1 MVHMRVP
8 KDQVEVKIKT
18 ESAIIN
24 GKVHTLVN
32 GRLSDYM
39 TSQKG
44 KFLPVTDAEVYYLN
58 PPKKA
63 VMENG
68 VFISDVFQ
76 VHVAASHKVAGA
88 GRLFD
93 GVGQINGACAFH

>member
-8 KDQVEVKIKT
+8 KDQVKVKIKT

-24 GKVHTLVN
+24 GTVHTLVN

-44 KFLPVTDAEVYYLN
+44 KFLPVTDAEVHYLN
-58 PPKKA
+58 KPEREVA
-63 VMENG
+63 ENG
-68 VFISDVFQ
+68 ARREIVFVNTEKIEMIEYV
-76 VHVAASHKVAGA
+76 
-88 GRLFD
+88 
-93 GVGQINGACAFH
+93 

>member
-8 KDQVEVKIKT
+8 KDQVNVKIKT

-24 GKVHTLVN
+24 GTVHTLVN

-44 KFLPVTDAEVYYLN
+44 KFLPVTDAEVYYLEKLKN
-58 PPKKA
+58 DVA
-63 VMENG
+63 ESG
-68 VFISDVFQ
+68 VKREIVF
-76 VHVAASHKVAGA
+76 VNTEK
-88 GRLFD
+88 
-93 GVGQINGACAFH
+93 IEMIEYI

>member
-8 KDQVEVKIKT
+8 KDQVQVRIKT

-24 GKVHTLVN
+24 GNVHTLVN

-44 KFLPVTDAEVYYLN
+44 KFLPVTDAEVHYLD
-58 PPKKA
+58 KSLKDL
-63 VMENG
+63 VENG
-68 VFISDVFQ
+68 IKRDVVFLNAEKIEMIEY
-76 VHVAASHKVAGA
+76 
-88 GRLFD
+88 L
-93 GVGQINGACAFH
+93 

>member
-8 KDQVEVKIKT
+8 KDQVQVKIKT

-24 GKVHTLVN
+24 GIVHTLVN

-44 KFLPVTDAEVYYLN
+44 KFLPVTDAEVYYLDS
-58 PPKKA
+58 PKKDVA
-63 VMENG
+63 ENG
-68 VFISDVFQ
+68 VKREIVF
-76 VHVAASHKVAGA
+76 VNTEK
-88 GRLFD
+88 
-93 GVGQINGACAFH
+93 IEMIEYI

>member
-8 KDQVEVKIKT
+8 KDQVSVKIKT

-24 GKVHTLVN
+24 GFVHTLVN

-58 PPKKA
+58 KPEKDI
-63 VMENG
+63 VENG
-68 VFISDVFQ
+68 VKREIVF
-76 VHVAASHKVAGA
+76 VNTEKIEMIEY
-88 GRLFD
+88 L
-93 GVGQINGACAFH
+93 

>member
-8 KDQVEVKIKT
+8 KDQVQVKIKT

-24 GKVHTLVN
+24 GTVHTLVN

-44 KFLPVTDAEVYYLN
+44 KFLPVTDAEVYYLERLKN
-58 PPKKA
+58 DVA
-63 VMENG
+63 ESG
-68 VFISDVFQ
+68 VRREIVF
-76 VHVAASHKVAGA
+76 VNTEK
-88 GRLFD
+88 
-93 GVGQINGACAFH
+93 IEMIEYI

>member
-8 KDQVEVKIKT
+8 KDQVKVKIKT

-24 GKVHTLVN
+24 GTVHTLVN

-44 KFLPVTDAEVYYLN
+44 KFLPVTDAEIYYLN
-58 PPKKA
+58 KPEKEL
-63 VMENG
+63 VE
-68 VFISDVFQ
+68 
-76 VHVAASHKVAGA
+76 
-88 GRLFD
+88 D
-93 GVGQINGACAFH
+93 GVKREIVFVNTEKIEMIEYL